1 MDAAAEPTGGTGVG
15 ELPMLGDR
23 PGAAPR
29 RRDLAQGRVG
39 LVLWGAPIALILVS
53 SAVLSAG
60 WVPEVVAGLLLVLG
74 TVWFGGT
81 CLVNGLRCGGSIVS
95 SMASLCPSWP
105 SLAF

>member
-1 MDAAAEPTGGTGVG
+1 
-15 ELPMLGDR
+15 MLGDR